1 MALNILNIIQLGR
14 KRVLNVDDKNLPIGL
29 AFIKKG
35 HDAEDLD
42 LLYLPYI
49 THLFA
54 DLTDIQRVVVAGG
67 LGLGVLLS
75 RILPGLKKKNTVSS
89 GRVGERVE

>member
-29 AFIKKG
+29 AFVKKG

-42 LLYLPYI
+42 LLNLPYI

-54 DLTDIQRVVVAGG
+54 DLTDIQRIVVAGG

-75 RILPGLKKKNTVSS
+75 RILPGLKKKKYSEQRTALVS
-89 GRVGERVE
+89 E